1 MTTESSSGGGP
12 GVRVGRRLHSQ
23 RGRPSRP
30 VRAARAEWT
39 SIGQSAVD
47 VPQEWSKTATLD
59 LFRRWRLEGDRDAR
73 EDLVRIHLPL
83 ARKLAARY
91 VRTHEPFDDLVQVAS
106 LGLIKAI
113 DRFDPDR
120 GVTFSS
126 FAVPTMLGELKR
138 HFRDKGSAVHLP
150 RGLQE
155 LVLRVQSAEATLGS
169 QTGHSPAV
177 TEIAAYLD
185 VDTESVLEALDAIA
199 ARDASS
205 LDAPIEHD
213 TQEGA
218 ITRHDICG
226 AEDERYAL
234 IDTTASLS
242 TALKG
247 LRPSDRRMLALRSAS

>member
-1 MTTESSSGGGP
+1 M
-12 GVRVGRRLHSQ
+12 
-23 RGRPSRP
+23 
-30 VRAARAEWT
+30 
-39 SIGQSAVD
+39 
-47 VPQEWSKTATLD
+47 
-59 LFRRWRLEGDRDAR
+59 
-73 EDLVRIHLPL
+73 
-83 ARKLAARY
+83 
-91 VRTHEPFDDLVQVAS
+91 QVAS

-120 GVTFSS
+120 GVSFTS

-155 LVLRVQSAEATLGS
+155 LVLRVQNAEATLGS
-169 QTGHSPAV
+169 QTGHSPTV

-185 VDTESVLEALDAIA
+185 ADSESVLEALDAIA
-199 ARDASS
+199 ARDAYS
-205 LDAPIEHD
+205 LDAPIAPD
-213 TQEGA
+213 TQDEP

-242 TALKG
+242 TALTR
-247 LRPSDRRMLALRSAS
+247 LRPTDRRLLTLDVRDQLKQREIADRIGVSQMQVSRTLRRIREQVQDELDRA